1 MLRLRQIA
9 FVARKLA
16 SVERTLREVLGL
28 EVAFRDP
35 MVATW
40 GLENAVFPVGHQFL
54 EVVAPTRD
62 GTAGGRQLDRR
73 GGDGGYMVI
82 LQCDDQTG
90 YRDRAA
96 GLSVRTAF
104 EFEDHGYR
112 CWQLH
117 PRDTGGAFLEIDM
130 QEGGEDMKGPWH
142 PAGRQWQNAIRT
154 GVVKGIAGAEIQA
167 ADPARLAARWSTI
180 LGRAAESGA
189 DGATRIRLDNAD
201 LRFVPDRDGRGEGL
215 GGIDLI
221 LGDPNGTLP
230 AEIGGVRLRG
240 VAD

>member
-16 SVERTLREVLGL
+16 PVERTIREVLGL

-40 GLENAVFPVGHQFL
+40 GLENAVFPLGHQFL
-54 EVVAPTRD
+54 EVVAPTTE

-82 LQCDDQTG
+82 LQCDDQSG

-104 EFEDHGYR
+104 EFEDRGYR

-117 PRDTGGAFLEIDM
+117 PRDTGGAFLEIDV
-130 QEGGEDMKGPWH
+130 QGGGEDMKGPWH
-142 PAGRQWQNAIRT
+142 PAGREWQNAIRT
-154 GVVKGIAGAEIQA
+154 GVVKAIAAAEIQA
-167 ADPARLAARWSTI
+167 ADPGRLAARWSTI
-180 LGRAAESGA
+180 LGRPAESGA

-201 LRFVPDRDGRGEGL
+201 LRFVADRDGRGEGL
-215 GGIDLI
+215 GGIDVVLA
-221 LGDPNGTLP
+221 DPNRTLP
-230 AEIGGVRLRG
+230 TEVGGVRVRG
-240 VAD
+240 VAE